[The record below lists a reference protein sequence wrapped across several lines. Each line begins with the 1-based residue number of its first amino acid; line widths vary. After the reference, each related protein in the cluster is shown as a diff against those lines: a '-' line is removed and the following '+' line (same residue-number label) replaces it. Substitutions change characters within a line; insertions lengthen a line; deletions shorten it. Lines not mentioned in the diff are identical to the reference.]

1 MCNFV
6 EQNRKLFDEL
16 DNLINSLEAADESA
30 LIFVLKEAQGI
41 FGYLP
46 KEVQLHIAEKLGVS
60 PSKVYG
66 VVVFILTSQQIQL
79 ENTR

>member
-16 DNLINSLEAADESA
+16 DNLIDSLEVADESA

-46 KEVQLHIAEKLGVS
+46 KEVRT
-60 PSKVYG
+60 PY
-66 VVVFILTSQQIQL
+66 
-79 ENTR
+79 R

>member
-30 LIFVLKEAQGI
+30 LIC
-41 FGYLP
+41 
-46 KEVQLHIAEKLGVS
+46 
-60 PSKVYG
+60 
-66 VVVFILTSQQIQL
+66 
-79 ENTR
+79 